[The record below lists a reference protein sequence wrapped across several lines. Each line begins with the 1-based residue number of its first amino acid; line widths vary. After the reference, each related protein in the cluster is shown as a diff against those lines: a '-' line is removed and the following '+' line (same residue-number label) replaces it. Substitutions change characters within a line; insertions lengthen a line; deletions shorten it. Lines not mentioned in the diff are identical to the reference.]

1 MTQKVETAG
10 KTLELQVTASAVMMG
25 ICTTCNDAPTCV
37 NLKASSQPIWH
48 CDQFDDY
55 VPPSDV
61 SSAHRPAA
69 TPPIAKTTTNGSFE
83 GLCSTCGNKDG
94 CVNQTPGTSK
104 MFCEEFC

>member
-1 MTQKVETAG
+1 MTQKVETAE

-25 ICTTCNDAPTCV
+25 ICTTCNNAPACV

-55 VPPSDV
+55 VPVSKTPST
-61 SSAHRPAA
+61 HRPAA
-69 TPPIAKTTTNGSFE
+69 TLPVARTATNGSLE
-83 GLCSTCGNKDG
+83 GLCGNCSNKEG